1 VSKFNENRRDNS
13 SIGRYGLS
21 RAQVIYTRLDINE
34 KEHQLADRGLV
45 AQQIE
50 AKLLKDI
57 RQATNKGL
65 VLGNEHFSADIGSL
79 TRPRVTARK

>member
-1 VSKFNENRRDNS
+1 MSKFNENRRDTS
-13 SIGRYGLS
+13 SIGRVERYGLS

-50 AKLLKDI
+50 GKLLKDI

-65 VLGNEHFSADIGSL
+65 ALGNEAGQLVDATTKLKSTL
-79 TRPRVTARK
+79 